1 MESKENKE
9 QQEKKKSKTLKI
21 LKHPLTRKILVL
33 ILVAVASG
41 FITIGIKD
49 TFIADSK
56 TTKIG
61 FENIGEFATQSA
73 YCTQINVTDSSR
85 ELFGNKIPFTQ
96 SKYIYSYNITI
107 KAGYDFS
114 QIQWNIKGDTIE
126 VKLPEVKILS
136 SEIDLDSFKVYHEEE
151 SIFNK
156 ITLSENNEAL
166 KKLQNEAQTQ
176 AIQNGL
182 YDNARTNAETMLKSF
197 FANVYDL
204 NKYKIVF
211 LDK

>member
-107 KAGYDFS
+107 KAGYDFGK
-114 QIQWNIKGDTIE
+114 IQWDIKDDTIE

-156 ITLSENNEAL
+156 ITLSENNQAL
-166 KKLQNEAQTQ
+166 KKLQSEAQTQ

-182 YDNARTNAETMLKSF
+182 YDNARKNAETMLKSF
-197 FANVYDL
+197 FGNVYDL

-211 LDK
+211 IDK

>member
-33 ILVAVASG
+33 ILVAIASG
-41 FITIGIKD
+41 FIAIGIKD
-49 TFIADSK
+49 VFISESK

>member
-1 MESKENKE
+1 MEKNNKK
-9 QQEKKKSKTLKI
+9 EKKNNKLLKI
-21 LKHPLTRKILVL
+21 LKNPLMQKIIIL
-33 ILVAVASG
+33 IIVAIASG
-41 FITIGIKD
+41 FIAIGIKD
-49 TFIADSK
+49 TFITDSK

-156 ITLSENNEAL
+156 ITLSENNQAL
-166 KKLQNEAQTQ
+166 KKLQSEAQTQ

-182 YDNARTNAETMLKSF
+182 YDNARKNAETMLKSF
-197 FANVYDL
+197 FGNVYDL

-211 LDK
+211 IDK

>member
-1 MESKENKE
+1 MENKE
-9 QQEKKKSKTLKI
+9 QQEKKKSKVFKL
-21 LKHPLTRKILVL
+21 LNNPLTRKILVL
-33 ILVAVASG
+33 ILVAIASG
-41 FITIGIKD
+41 FIAIGIKD
-49 TFIADSK
+49 TFITDSK

>member
-9 QQEKKKSKTLKI
+9 QQEKKKSKVFKL
-21 LKHPLTRKILVL
+21 LNNPLTRKILVL
-33 ILVAVASG
+33 ILVAIASG
-41 FITIGIKD
+41 FIAIGIKD
-49 TFIADSK
+49 TFITDSK

-204 NKYKIVF
+204 NIYKIVF